1 MRQILGDPWSFHNS
15 GILIPVSLDGLII
28 KSSDIRSRWPGLA
41 DAYRRDGLQ
50 GRLSRAYWG
59 SGKLECNCGKS
70 ARFSMHHSWCD
81 SRGLPPA
88 ATCLHFYV
96 PQVALFPAQ
105 PPADSE
111 YYKLIMFPVSRLR
124 KDKPDH
130 EMIGLSLLK
139 LRNLME
145 LNKWSVVIPIGEGE
159 TFTVPMI
166 PTISIVLDKFRDRVV
181 LVGQDASLLTQCS
194 DVDST
199 GALIEEGKELEG

>member
-1 MRQILGDPWSFHNS
+1 MRQILGDPWSFYNS

-50 GRLSRAYWG
+50 GKLSRSYWG
-59 SGKLECNCGKS
+59 SGSLECNCGKS
-70 ARFSMHHSWCD
+70 ARFGLHHSWCD
-81 SRGLPPA
+81 SRGLPPS
-88 ATCLHFYV
+88 ATCLHFYT
-96 PQVALFPAQ
+96 PQLAEDH
-105 PPADSE
+105 PPRE
-111 YYKLIMFPVSRLR
+111 YYKLVMFPVKRERRDSL
-124 KDKPDH
+124 DS
-130 EMIGLSLLK
+130 EMISLSLLK

-145 LNKWSVVIPIGEGE
+145 LNKWSVVVPIGSGE